1 MKLAQEY
8 IGNLSSSNDV
18 DYYKFEVPNDGNV
31 TITLR
36 HDDLELSSSSK
47 SYWNVFLYSQDDPS
61 YSPHSFS
68 LEGDSSPD
76 SIQEGIP
83 AGTYFIKITKSNNYS
98 SAQYYLKVGSDTRM
112 IILDSPKNPGRIGPE
127 NVITIRWTTTGALP
141 DDKILISMKR
151 DLVPASVTVPDN
163 IDWYRFTEHGS
174 DNSDDGEET
183 VTIPS
188 ELAPGADWR
197 FYVGYD
203 GIDIW
208 NPSETFQYNLSI
220 VGDVN
225 GDGEIGLEEAIHALQ
240 VVAGIK

>member
-1 MKLAQEY
+1 MELNQEY
-8 IGNLSSSNDV
+8 IGNLSSANDV
-18 DYYKFEVPNDGNV
+18 DYYRFEVLNDGNV

-36 HDDLELSSSSK
+36 HDDLNLSSSPN
-47 SYWNVFLYSQDDPS
+47 SYWKVYLYSQNSTSDS
-61 YSPHSFS
+61 LRSFS
-68 LEGDSSPD
+68 LEGNSSPD
-76 SIQEGIP
+76 SVQEGIP
-83 AGTYFIKITKSNNYS
+83 AGTYFVKIIDHSYS
-98 SAQYYLKVGSDTRM
+98 SAQYYLKVGSDTKM

-127 NVITIRWTTTGALP
+127 DVITIKWTTTGALP

-151 DLVPASVTVPDN
+151 DVVPVSVIVPDN

-174 DNSDDGEET
+174 GNSDDGEET

-208 NPSETFQYNLSI
+208 NSSETFQYNLST

-225 GDGEIGLEEAIHALQ
+225 GDGVIGLEEAIHALQ